1 MKCVAIQF
9 DPVWENPTE
18 SRGRIVDMLARAG
31 DLSNALVVLPEMAES
46 GFTNNPARVADGK
59 SELFACAQSKK
70 YGCYLQH
77 GFAQA
82 WGDSFVNMVAIAC
95 PQGTVIARY
104 SKTQL
109 FSHTNEHAHYQAG
122 DSVTVAKLSF
132 DSAATQ
138 AAPIQKSKDEIA
150 KAHSTR
156 SKEINSEISVA
167 PMICYDLRFPELWR
181 HAALAG
187 ANVFTLS
194 ACWPAPRADHRRA
207 LCVARAIENQAV
219 VVACNRV
226 GSEPNVNY
234 AGESFII
241 SHTGEIL
248 AQAGGESEIISATI
262 DMTQVHAWRAK
273 FPALRDMR
281 RELLGHCTIKDC

>member
-59 SELFACAQSKK
+59 SEVFACEQSKK

-82 WGDSFVNMVAIAC
+82 CGDSFLNMVAIAS

-109 FSHTNEHAHYQAG
+109 FSLTNEHAHYQAG

-132 DSAATQ
+132 DSAATH
-138 AAPIQKSKDEIA
+138 AAPIQKSKDEMA
-150 KAHSTR
+150 KANLPRSTEKI
-156 SKEINSEISVA
+156 SKFQSR
-167 PMICYDLRFPELWR
+167 P
-181 HAALAG
+181 
-187 ANVFTLS
+187 
-194 ACWPAPRADHRRA
+194 
-207 LCVARAIENQAV
+207 
-219 VVACNRV
+219 
-226 GSEPNVNY
+226 
-234 AGESFII
+234 
-241 SHTGEIL
+241 
-248 AQAGGESEIISATI
+248 
-262 DMTQVHAWRAK
+262 
-273 FPALRDMR
+273 
-281 RELLGHCTIKDC
+281 